1 MVSGSK
7 KKVLVAGATG
17 HIGKAV
23 EAELLDKGYFVYAI
37 VRKEKR
43 LEYSDQSNLK
53 VLSLEAGENS
63 DWTKQLPRIDII
75 ISCLASRSGCER
87 DANFVDYSINS
98 DLLHFA
104 LKMKLQHFILLSAI
118 CIQKPKLAF
127 QRAKLRFNSKLMASG
142 LRYSI
147 VLPTAFFKSLSGQ
160 VNRIKN
166 GKSFLVFGNGKRTSS
181 LPISEID
188 LAKYIV
194 NCIESE
200 KSWNKSLPVGGPGPA
215 VTPLDQAK
223 MLFEIFDKPKK
234 IKHISPRFFDFA
246 LILLFPV
253 SFFSQKIKDKVELI
267 KIGKYYAEES
277 MLFYDADADA
287 YDASKTP
294 QFGENLLYEY
304 YCSLRDEPDKIPDM
318 GSQKLFS

>member
-17 HIGKAV
+17 YIGKAV
-23 EAELLDKGYFVYAI
+23 VAELLDKGYFVYAI

-53 VLSLEAGENS
+53 VLSLETGENS

-87 DANFVDYSINS
+87 DANFVDYSLNS
-98 DLLHFA
+98 DLLYFA
-104 LKMKLQHFILLSAI
+104 LKIKLQHFILLSAI

-127 QRAKLRFNSKLMASG
+127 QRAKLRFNSELVASG

-200 KSWNKSLPVGGPGPA
+200 ESWNKSLPVGGPGPA

-234 IKHISPRFFDFA
+234 IKHVSPRFFDFA
-246 LILLFPV
+246 IILLFPV
-253 SFFSQKIKDKVELI
+253 SLFSQKIKDKLELI

-304 YCSLRDEPDKIPDM
+304 YCSLRDEPEKIPDM

>member
-17 HIGKAV
+17 YIGKAV
-23 EAELLDKGYFVYAI
+23 VAELLDKGYFVYAI

-87 DANFVDYSINS
+87 DANFVDYSLNS

-104 LKMKLQHFILLSAI
+104 LKIKLQHFILLSAI

-127 QRAKLRFNSKLMASG
+127 QRAKLRFNSELVASG

-200 KSWNKSLPVGGPGPA
+200 ESWNKSLPVGGPGPA

-234 IKHISPRFFDFA
+234 IKHVSPRFFDFA
-246 LILLFPV
+246 IILLFPV
-253 SFFSQKIKDKVELI
+253 SLFSQKIKDKLELI

-304 YCSLRDEPDKIPDM
+304 YCSLRDEPEKIPDM

>member
-17 HIGKAV
+17 YIGKAV
-23 EAELLDKGYFVYAI
+23 VAELLDKGYFVYAI

-87 DANFVDYSINS
+87 DANFVDYSLNS
-98 DLLHFA
+98 DLLYFA
-104 LKMKLQHFILLSAI
+104 LKIKLQHFILLSAI

-127 QRAKLRFNSKLMASG
+127 QRAKLRFNSELVASG

-200 KSWNKSLPVGGPGPA
+200 ESWNKSLPVGGPGPA

-234 IKHISPRFFDFA
+234 IKHVSPRFFDFA
-246 LILLFPV
+246 IILLFPV
-253 SFFSQKIKDKVELI
+253 SLFSQKIKDKLELI

-304 YCSLRDEPDKIPDM
+304 YCSLRDEPEKIPDM

>member
-17 HIGKAV
+17 YIGKAV
-23 EAELLDKGYFVYAI
+23 VAELLDKDYFVYAI

-53 VLSLEAGENS
+53 VLSLETGENS

-75 ISCLASRSGCER
+75 VSCLASRSGCER
-87 DANFVDYSINS
+87 DANFVDYSLNS
-98 DLLHFA
+98 DLLYFA
-104 LKMKLQHFILLSAI
+104 LKIKLQHFILLSAI

-127 QRAKLRFNSKLMASG
+127 QRAKLRFNSELVASG

-200 KSWNKSLPVGGPGPA
+200 ESWNKSLPVGGPGPA

-234 IKHISPRFFDFA
+234 IKHVSPRFFDFA
-246 LILLFPV
+246 IILLFPV
-253 SFFSQKIKDKVELI
+253 SLFSQKIKDKLELI

-304 YCSLRDEPDKIPDM
+304 YCSLRDEPEKIPDM

>member
-23 EAELLDKGYFVYAI
+23 VAELLDKGYFVYAI

-75 ISCLASRSGCER
+75 ISCLASRSGCEH
-87 DANFVDYSINS
+87 DANFVDYSLNS
-98 DLLHFA
+98 DLLYFA
-104 LKMKLQHFILLSAI
+104 LKIELQHFILLSAI

-127 QRAKLRFNSKLMASG
+127 QRAKLRFNSKLMSSG

-166 GKSFLVFGNGKRTSS
+166 GKCFLVFGTGKRTSS

-234 IKHISPRFFDFA
+234 IKHVSPRFFDFA
-246 LILLFPV
+246 IILLFPV
-253 SFFSQKIKDKVELI
+253 SLFSQKIKDKLELI

-304 YCSLRDEPDKIPDM
+304 YCSLRDEPEKIPDM

>member
-17 HIGKAV
+17 YIGKAV
-23 EAELLDKGYFVYAI
+23 VAELLDKDYFVYAI

-87 DANFVDYSINS
+87 DANFVDYSLNS
-98 DLLHFA
+98 DLLYFA
-104 LKMKLQHFILLSAI
+104 LKIKLQHFILLSAI

-127 QRAKLRFNSKLMASG
+127 QRAKLRFNSELVASG

-200 KSWNKSLPVGGPGPA
+200 ESWNKSLPVGGPGPA

-234 IKHISPRFFDFA
+234 IKHVSPRFFDFA
-246 LILLFPV
+246 IILLFPV
-253 SFFSQKIKDKVELI
+253 SLFSQKIKDKLELI

-294 QFGENLLYEY
+294 QFGENLLYDY
-304 YCSLRDEPDKIPDM
+304 YCSLRDDPDKIPDM

>member
-17 HIGKAV
+17 YIGKAV
-23 EAELLDKGYFVYAI
+23 VAELLDKDYFVYAI

-87 DANFVDYSINS
+87 DANFVDYSLNS
-98 DLLHFA
+98 DLLYFA
-104 LKMKLQHFILLSAI
+104 LKIKLQHFILLSAI

-127 QRAKLRFNSKLMASG
+127 QRAKLRFNSELVASG

-200 KSWNKSLPVGGPGPA
+200 ESWNKSLPVGGPGPA

-234 IKHISPRFFDFA
+234 IKYVSPRFFDFA
-246 LILLFPV
+246 IILLFPV
-253 SFFSQKIKDKVELI
+253 SLFSQKIKDKLELI

-294 QFGENLLYEY
+294 QFGENLLYDY
-304 YCSLRDEPDKIPDM
+304 YCSLRDEPEKIPDM

>member
-1 MVSGSK
+1 M
-7 KKVLVAGATG
+7 AGATG
-17 HIGKAV
+17 YIGKAV
-23 EAELLDKGYFVYAI
+23 VAELLDKDYFVYAI

-87 DANFVDYSINS
+87 DANFVDYSLNS
-98 DLLHFA
+98 DLLYFA
-104 LKMKLQHFILLSAI
+104 LKIKLQHFILLSAI

-127 QRAKLRFNSKLMASG
+127 QRAKLRFNSELVASG

-200 KSWNKSLPVGGPGPA
+200 GSWNKSLPVGGPGPA

-234 IKHISPRFFDFA
+234 IKHVSPRFFDFA
-246 LILLFPV
+246 IILLFPV
-253 SFFSQKIKDKVELI
+253 SLFSQKIKDKLELI

-304 YCSLRDEPDKIPDM
+304 YCSLRDEPEKIPDM